1 MFSNR
6 PGSEHLSERM
16 NTNTGLFIIHTPARA
31 FPFSF
36 PPLIGCGWK
45 KKKWPALP
53 RVAPILPPN
62 DKSLQ
67 MWWAGAQL
75 CLCVIAKCQQALEK
89 GSLEHTT
96 TCLTFRPKL
105 TPGAR
110 QGLPRLMSGFGAD
123 GTGTAVTLKRIEYFY
138 PISSARTWEIFIW
151 PLVTQSTVY
160 GCQLWLRPAEKMGVG
175 LPVIRHK
182 SRMRCLRALNS
193 SSSDIHGPQRIN
205 TADFGVSVGSFY
217 SALSRLTFLAL
228 CEMSWPLLDKLPWHF
243 APIIMPPP
251 G

>member
-16 NTNTGLFIIHTPARA
+16 NTNTGLFVIHTHARA
-31 FPFSF
+31 FSLSF

-45 KKKWPALP
+45 KRRSDFPPCA
-53 RVAPILPPN
+53 APILPPN

-67 MWWAGAQL
+67 MWWAGARL

-110 QGLPRLMSGFGAD
+110 LGLRRLMSGFGAD
-123 GTGTAVTLKRIEYFY
+123 GTGTAVTLNIIFLSHIISQNLGNFNLPTCDSVRCIRL
-138 PISSARTWEIFIW
+138 PIMAQTCRED
-151 PLVTQSTVY
+151 
-160 GCQLWLRPAEKMGVG
+160 GCGHSGV
-175 LPVIRHK
+175 PSQI
-182 SRMRCLRALNS
+182 
-193 SSSDIHGPQRIN
+193 
-205 TADFGVSVGSFY
+205 
-217 SALSRLTFLAL
+217 
-228 CEMSWPLLDKLPWHF
+228 
-243 APIIMPPP
+243 
-251 G
+251 